1 MLVVLTAS
9 KATFASAS
17 EAISW
22 ILVLFASFRMVS
34 NYALVWGKK
43 THALIWI
50 TMDSPYVWSHHLWFT
65 NSDSTQIALHFCEY
79 FINSRLNLEKSK
91 FNSSSLSY
99 CSFPFRPYENPIFLQ
114 LRKKISNI
122 FHGFRSSVSDFEQ
135 ITVSVVKETTK
146 CSSLQEK
153 FLMSDEEAISIK

>member
-1 MLVVLTAS
+1 MLTAS

-34 NYALVWGKK
+34 NHALVWGKK
-43 THALIWI
+43 TRALIWI

-99 CSFPFRPYENPIFLQ
+99 CSFPFRPYENSIFLQ
-114 LRKKISNI
+114 LRTFFMVFGLVFQTLNKLPWVWSRKQQNALLYKKN
-122 FHGFRSSVSDFEQ
+122 F
-135 ITVSVVKETTK
+135 
-146 CSSLQEK
+146 
-153 FLMSDEEAISIK
+153 